1 MFQKD
6 IKLVIKNGAKCAVIG
21 EEKPSVMGAWKSGGS
36 KSKKLPV
43 LSGGANGA

>member
-21 EEKPSVMGAWKSGGS
+21 EEKPSTMGKRGKAE
-36 KSKKLPV
+36 V
-43 LSGGANGA
+43 LKARNSQY